1 MPAWEG
7 WSEDAVRQR
16 LPATVPAMTGFTPI
30 NAPASTTSDRLIG
43 VAGRGDG
50 IRTHD
55 DMSPI
60 AVASDGLCRGQTE
73 QLPLTASQAPRGPGA
88 KKSKKRAS
96 TTNTPHR
103 SKPRKN
109 SNVSDGL
116 VLKKAGTHKDA
127 NPGTAPMKKP
137 DINEQAMADTLN
149 LPSPTRKRK
158 RVQIDEGIDIAAQAA
173 PALTRP
179 VRVYAN
185 ETSMNY
191 VHAGSQN
198 TSLAALKA
206 SSKYSATLYNSSQ
219 GGSIQQGDVTLA
231 RSLLSSPTVPDLAQT
246 SESAHGTAKK
256 RLDDDLSGALGGV
269 GSASR
274 QQLSPVEEEDEFDF
288 MLETLAKSSGAAPV
302 VQTILDY
309 AAETEG
315 QLPTPAPSDAPEQI
329 TSVREQQNRKSTKAS
344 RPQIQTEEDFI
355 VLDNAEDDAMVDASD
370 IVESIMPRLSPTPP
384 LRDRRQNVRDAQPD
398 DDYGGALLTAAEKDI
413 LVDMQANAQSR
424 PKRIVR
430 IAFPASVLD
439 RSPVFGATNSTTLR
453 VCFRVGEALNAGCLA
468 VRSNKDV
475 LLELYARVMES
486 RREEKPGRHQHLVF
500 HDLYHDKPPYLT
512 GTYDLWDQSR
522 LWELDSRVFL
532 KPSKEGVIC
541 RAIARMKRDGVKW
554 KLEVLSIWEASREDV
569 ENIAGIFVKSGENT
583 GYGEGDE

>member
-7 WSEDAVRQR
+7 WSEDDVRQR
-16 LPATVPAMTGFTPI
+16 PPATVPVVTGFTPI
-30 NAPASTTSDRLIG
+30 NAPASTASDRLIG
-43 VAGRGDG
+43 VAGRNAG
-50 IRTHD
+50 IRAHD
-55 DMSPI
+55 GMPPE
-60 AVASDGLCRGQTE
+60 AVASDHLRRRKTE
-73 QLPLTASQAPRGPGA
+73 QLALTASQAPHDTRAKRG
-88 KKSKKRAS
+88 KKRAS
-96 TTNTPHR
+96 TANTPHR
-103 SKPRKN
+103 SKPRKK
-109 SNVSDGL
+109 SNISDSL
-116 VLKKAGTHKDA
+116 VLKKAGTHKDGG
-127 NPGTAPMKKP
+127 PGTAAIKKQ
-137 DINEQAMADTLN
+137 DTDEQAVTDTLN
-149 LPSPTRKRK
+149 LPSATRKRK
-158 RVQIDEGIDIAAQAA
+158 RVQKDEGTDAAAQAS

-179 VRVYAN
+179 
-185 ETSMNY
+185 
-191 VHAGSQN
+191 H

-206 SSKYSATLYNSSQ
+206 SSKYGATLYNSSQ
-219 GGSIQQGDVTLA
+219 GGSIQQGDLTLA
-231 RSLLSSPTVPDLAQT
+231 RPLLSSPTVPDLAQT

-256 RLDDDLSGALGGV
+256 RLDNDLSGALGSV
-269 GSASR
+269 GSAFR
-274 QQLSPVEEEDEFDF
+274 QQLSPVEEDDGFDF

-302 VQTILDY
+302 VQTILEY
-309 AAETEG
+309 AAETQG
-315 QLPTPAPSDAPEQI
+315 QLPTPTPSDAPEQI

-370 IVESIMPRLSPTPP
+370 IVENIMPRLSPTPP

-439 RSPVFGATNSTTLR
+439 RSPVFGAANSTTLR

-532 KPSKEGVIC
+532 KPKNEGVIC
-541 RAIARMKRDGVKW
+541 RAVARMKRDGMKW

-569 ENIAGIFVKSGENT
+569 EHVAGIYVRGREDMLN
-583 GYGEGDE
+583 GDSDE